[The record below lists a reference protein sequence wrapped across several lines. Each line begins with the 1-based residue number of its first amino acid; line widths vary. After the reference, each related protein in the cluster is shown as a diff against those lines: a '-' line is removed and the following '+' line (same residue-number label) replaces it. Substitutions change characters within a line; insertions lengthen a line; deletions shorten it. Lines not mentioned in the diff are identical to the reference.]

1 MKQKWVLII
10 AIVAG
15 IAAFWLTGYYL
26 RIEKDKIMGAARQIF
41 VVVAGSDLPEGSVLK
56 QNDLRSG
63 AVYKSSVGD
72 RAIFPESYPEIIGKR
87 LKYAISRGNPI
98 LWSDMDVPA
107 RGEGG
112 LAEMINNGMRAI
124 SISVDTV
131 SSVSSMI
138 KPNDR
143 VDVLGT
149 FSFPSASLTG
159 EVETV
164 TLTVLQDVTVL
175 ATGQQL
181 PRKTYRPGERQRKVS
196 KGFNTVTFEVTLR
209 EAELLVFAQ
218 TVRGRLFLALRNPSD
233 VSYVNDLPKINF
245 EHLQKELP
253 ELNLIRQRDIR
264 HKSDMKLP
272 N

>member
-26 RIEKDKIMGAARQIF
+26 RAERNKIMGAARQIA
-41 VVVAGSDLPEGSVLK
+41 VVVAANDLPAGSVLK
-56 QNDLRSG
+56 KKDLAAG
-63 AVYKSSVGD
+63 MVHKNTVGD
-72 RAIFPESYPEIIGKR
+72 RVVLADAWSELIGKK
-87 LKYAISRGNPI
+87 LLFNINRGNPVQ
-98 LWSDMDVPA
+98 WSDVDVPF
-107 RGEGG
+107 RGESG
-112 LAEMINNGMRAI
+112 LAEMVNLGMRAI

-149 FSFPSASLTG
+149 FSFPSPTLPG
-159 EVETV
+159 EMETV

-181 PRKTYRPGERQRKVS
+181 PRKTSRPGDRPRKAS
-196 KGFNTVTFEVTLR
+196 KGFSTVTFEVTLR

-218 TVRGRLFLALRNPSD
+218 TVKGRLFLALRNPSD

-245 EHLQKELP
+245 EHLQKKLP

-264 HKSDMKLP
+264 HKKDI
-272 N
+272 